1 MKIRTSHIS
10 FNDETRIVS
19 LVSKPNFIRILSAL
33 DHFPQLDV
41 IGIDPR
47 TNKLQGLAIKG
58 LVNLPDTL
66 GLLWPK
72 PDQDLE
78 QAINL
83 IAQICRILANTE
95 TAHVPGD
102 TNLYCRIR
110 KPIRRG
116 YSVHANLGLRCWQEL
131 REIQSDPDQCRL
143 HIQESMQD
151 FWNATGHPGQS
162 TRLLFSGTA
171 AFQLG
176 QPGLHE
182 TCITGS
188 QITDSS
194 WSWDSSYELSCHNT
208 DTAKQAYG
216 HVLALCHLMDYL
228 ALYRAQKIRNL

>member
-10 FNDETRIVS
+10 FNNETRIVS
-19 LVSKPNFIRILSAL
+19 LVSKPNFIQILSAL
-33 DHFPQLDV
+33 GSFSDLDI
-41 IGIDPR
+41 IGIDPS
-47 TNKLQGLAIKG
+47 TNSLQGVAIKG

-78 QAINL
+78 QAIDL
-83 IAQICRILANTE
+83 IAQICKILTNTE

-110 KPIRRG
+110 KLVRGG
-116 YSVHANLGLRCWQEL
+116 YSVHTNLGPRCWQEL
-131 REIQSDPDQCRL
+131 REIQSDLDQCRL
-143 HIQESMQD
+143 YIKEAMQD
-151 FWNATGHPGQS
+151 FWSTAGYPNQS
-162 TRLLFSGTA
+162 IRLLFSGTSV
-171 AFQLG
+171 FQLG
-176 QPGLHE
+176 QPGFHE
-182 TCITGS
+182 TCIAGS

-194 WSWDSSYELSCHNT
+194 WSWGSSYELSCHNT

-228 ALYRAQKIRNL
+228 ALYRAQKITNL